1 MRPKFTDM
9 SNVVNVFF
17 SAELGNQCST
27 GYTFGLTS
35 LTGKLLLSKTLKTND
50 TLRIFGVFQTNSSV
64 HTKSYEY
71 IINENGQGVL
81 QPEKIISAAGTTC
94 VKPRLSEP
102 EGDKGEIV
110 FEEYFNDRSRWENGV
125 FIGRYGK
132 QQDQA
137 IFGKNSTALKNGNLL
152 ITASLTD
159 GNVKEW
165 KLTDCTHGHKKF
177 CYLLCKPPQ
186 GPPAFHSGVVSTKQ
200 VFGHGHFEVRAK
212 FPKGDFVRPC
222 SYIQTYLKK
231 NNILIHNIIIKFL

>member
-1 MRPKFTDM
+1 M
-9 SNVVNVFF
+9 SKIVNVFF
-17 SAELGNQCST
+17 SAELSNQCST

-50 TLRIFGVFQTNSSV
+50 KLRIFGVFQTNSSV

-71 IINENGQGVL
+71 IINENGEGVL
-81 QPEKIISAAGTTC
+81 QPEKIISAGGTTC
-94 VKPRLSEP
+94 AKPHMSEP

-110 FEEYFNDRSRWENGV
+110 FEEYFDDRSRWENGV
-125 FIGRYGK
+125 FIGRSGK

-137 IFGKNSTALKNGNLL
+137 IFVKNTTALKNGNLV

-159 GNVKEW
+159 SNLKRM
-165 KLTDCTHGHKKF
+165 KLTDCTHDSEQ
-177 CYLLCKPPQ
+177 LCSTNYRPPG
-186 GPPAFHSGVVSTKQ
+186 GPPPFYSGVVFTKQ

-231 NNILIHNIIIKFL
+231 DNFIINNIIIKFF

>member
-1 MRPKFTDM
+1 M
-9 SNVVNVFF
+9 SKIVNVFF
-17 SAELGNQCST
+17 SAELSNQCST
-27 GYTFGLTS
+27 SYTFGLTS

-50 TLRIFGVFQTNSSV
+50 KLRIFGVFQTNSSV

-71 IINENGQGVL
+71 IINENGEGIL
-81 QPEKIISAAGTTC
+81 QPEKMISAGGTTC
-94 VKPRLSEP
+94 VKAHMSEP

-110 FEEYFNDRSRWENGV
+110 FEEYFDDRSRWENGV
-125 FIGRYGK
+125 FIGRSGK

-137 IFGKNSTALKNGNLL
+137 IFVKNTTALKNGNLL

-159 GNVKEW
+159 SNLKRM
-165 KLTDCTHGHKKF
+165 KLTDCTHDGKQ
-177 CYLLCKPPQ
+177 LCSTNYRPPE
-186 GPPAFHSGVVSTKQ
+186 GPPPFYSGVVFTKQ

-231 NNILIHNIIIKFL
+231 DNIIINNIIIKFF